1 MDWEDRILIMVRLGQ
16 HLNSDD
22 RMWNLAK
29 QNASRE
35 NPWFIP
41 EFIERAVQNLTQHF
55 LQEPLLRDW
64 ASRFASPREPER
76 IKTVGLVM
84 AGNIPLVGFH
94 DFLCLFVSGHRQRI
108 KASAKDQALIR
119 SIIDW
124 MHGLWPET
132 RELVMLSDQL
142 KGCDAYIASGSNN
155 TARYFDYYFGK
166 YPHVIRRN
174 RTALALLSGEESGEE
189 LAGLADDVHL
199 YFGLGC
205 RNVTQICV
213 PANYSFQ
220 PLLECFRKYAWL
232 ADHGRYRNNYDYQLA
247 ILQIN
252 QLPYMTN
259 GSLILSENA
268 GLFSPIGVLH
278 YRTYLSIP
286 GLEAEWD
293 GNPDLQC
300 IIGREHLPF
309 GQSQAPGL
317 RDYADGIDLPEW
329 LEQLK

>member
-1 MDWEDRILIMVRLGQ
+1 
-16 HLNSDD
+16 
-22 RMWNLAK
+22 
-29 QNASRE
+29 
-35 NPWFIP
+35 
-41 EFIERAVQNLTQHF
+41 
-55 LQEPLLRDW
+55 
-64 ASRFASPREPER
+64 
-76 IKTVGLVM
+76 
-84 AGNIPLVGFH
+84 
-94 DFLCLFVSGHRQRI
+94 
-108 KASAKDQALIR
+108 
-119 SIIDW
+119 
-124 MHGLWPET
+124 
-132 RELVMLSDQL
+132 
-142 KGCDAYIASGSNN
+142 
-155 TARYFDYYFGK
+155 
-166 YPHVIRRN
+166 
-174 RTALALLSGEESGEE
+174 
-189 LAGLADDVHL
+189 
-199 YFGLGC
+199 
-205 RNVTQICV
+205 
-213 PANYSFQ
+213 
-220 PLLECFRKYAWL
+220 LECFRKYAWL